1 MCEKEKFI
9 FNAEPVSIDTSKKV
23 AKLSNGTEIEY
34 EMLVSTIPLNKFLKL
49 LTNLAGLPAREIAD
63 RMKIAHV
70 SYFNAA
76 FKKPCGHP
84 GHWFYIPEEKFMPY
98 RVGSFSNIYSRLAPE
113 GKGSAYIE
121 FTHQEENIDT
131 ELFYKKS
138 VELLLAMGL
147 ISSEND
153 IEFMDYRK
161 IDAGYVIYH
170 KEYFDDM
177 ALIEKW
183 CAENSVRLAGRYGK
197 WTYSAM
203 EDAILDGMKA
213 VKGEG

>member
-1 MCEKEKFI
+1 M
-9 FNAEPVSIDTSKKV
+9 
-23 AKLSNGTEIEY
+23 KLSNGTEIEY
-34 EMLVSTIPLNKFLKL
+34 EKLINTIPLNRFLRL
-49 LTNLAGLPAREIAD
+49 LTASDSLPACEIAG

-76 FKKPCGHP
+76 FKKPCGHK

-98 RVGSFSNIYSRLAPE
+98 RVGSFSNIFNKLAPS

-121 FTHQEENIDT
+121 FTHQEETIDI
-131 ELFYKKS
+131 EKFRQKS
-138 VELLLAMGL
+138 IELLLAMGL
-147 ISSEND
+147 ISTEND

-177 ALIEKW
+177 ELIKNWCEK
-183 CAENSVRLAGRYGK
+183 NSVKLAGRYGK

-203 EDAILDGMKA
+203 EDAILDGMNA
-213 VKGEG
+213 VK